1 MTHLTRGHVLALC
14 LATLVLLACQDA
26 PVRRNAPAVA
36 GGAPCRE
43 FSVTTTIG
51 GQPERTTGT
60 ACQQADGTWRV
71 QP

>member
-1 MTHLTRGHVLALC
+1 MIHLTRRHVLALG
-14 LATLVLLACQDA
+14 LATLALLACQDA
-26 PVRRNAPAVA
+26 PVRRDAPPVA

-51 GQPERTTGT
+51 GQPERTLGT
-60 ACQQADGTWRV
+60 ACQQADGSWRV

>member
-1 MTHLTRGHVLALC
+1 MIHLTRGHVLALC

-26 PVRRNAPAVA
+26 PVRGDAPAA

-51 GQPERTTGT
+51 GQPERTLGT
-60 ACQQADGTWRV
+60 ACQQADGSWRV